1 MPIVSG
7 FVVPKMNPTRHVG
20 NIRLLRPV
28 VVTVEHQE
36 DSQAENYESKD
47 KEEPEEI
54 LHIVSEVGS
63 IVFLVPLPN
72 PFAFIIE
79 HFIDFV
85 NVILHLTCHPLV
97 FLVEHYKQQNLME
110 YHFARLIIW
119 RS

>member
-7 FVVPKMNPTRHVG
+7 LVVPTMNPTRHVG

-36 DSQAENYESKD
+36 DSQAENIEPKD

-54 LHIVSEVGS
+54 LHIMTKIGF

-72 PFAFIIE
+72 P
-79 HFIDFV
+79 
-85 NVILHLTCHPLV
+85 L
-97 FLVEHYKQQNLME
+97 
-110 YHFARLIIW
+110 
-119 RS
+119 RSS